1 MMLLRLSGSS
11 ACSTRC
17 AQRRSS
23 VSNSRYRSRIAVS
36 RSPGAMVGP
45 LRRQAQARTVCEQ
58 HIAKDLAA
66 FAAQTYDFKDLIE

>member
-1 MMLLRLSGSS
+1 
-11 ACSTRC
+11 
-17 AQRRSS
+17 
-23 VSNSRYRSRIAVS
+23 
-36 RSPGAMVGP
+36 MVGP